1 MIFEI
6 SSTLVKELRDK
17 TGAGMMNCKKA
28 LQETNGNFEAAIKVL
43 RQKGLASADK
53 KSNRITIEGIINSY
67 IHTGRKIGVLLELN
81 CETDFVSRR
90 EEFHELA
97 NNLAMQIAAS
107 PEVQYINVN
116 DIPNVIF
123 EAEKEIELQKEDLKE
138 KPIQI
143 RDKIMLGRVE
153 KTLRGFALLPQPFIR
168 NPNITVEELIKEKI
182 AIFGENIKIKRFI
195 RYTLGTE

>member
-28 LQETNGNFEAAIKVL
+28 LQETNGNFEDAIKAL

-53 KSNRITIEGIINSY
+53 KSDRITIEGIINSY

-107 PEVQYINVN
+107 PEVHYITID
-116 DIPNVIF
+116 DIPSTIF
-123 EAEKEIELQKEDLKE
+123 EAEKEIELHKEDLKG
-138 KPIQI
+138 KPVEI
-143 RDKIMLGRVE
+143 RDKILLGRIE
-153 KTLRGFALLPQPFIR
+153 KTLKSFALLNQPFIR

-182 AIFGENIKIKRFI
+182 SIFGENIKIKRFI
-195 RYTLGTE
+195 RYTLGKE

>member
-6 SSTLVKELRDK
+6 NSTLVKELRDK
-17 TGAGMMNCKKA
+17 TGAGMMNCKRA
-28 LQETNGNFEAAIKVL
+28 LQETNGNFEAAIKTL

-53 KSNRITIEGIINSY
+53 KSSRITIEGIINSY

-107 PEVQYINVN
+107 PEVHYINIQ
-116 DIPNVIF
+116 DIPNTFF
-123 EAEKEIELQKEDLKE
+123 ETEKDIELQKDDLKG
-138 KPIQI
+138 KPIDI
-143 RDKIMLGRVE
+143 RDKIILGRVE
-153 KTLRGFALLPQPFIR
+153 KTLKSFALLPQPFIR